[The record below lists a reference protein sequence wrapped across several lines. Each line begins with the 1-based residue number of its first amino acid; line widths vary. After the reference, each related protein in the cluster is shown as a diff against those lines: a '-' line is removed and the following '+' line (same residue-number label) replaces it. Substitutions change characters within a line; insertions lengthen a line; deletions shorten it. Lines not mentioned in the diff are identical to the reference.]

1 MPSIRLLLV
10 LHDGSIGDD
19 FGFDQPNG
27 SAALSC
33 YPLTKTNTSVA
44 SVKDSIC
51 RVQSN
56 VERKRQEEGK
66 QFFCED
72 SPSVGQIGVR
82 ESPVTLSLL
91 QE

>member
-1 MPSIRLLLV
+1 MLEKFCTTGSIR
-10 LHDGSIGDD
+10 DD